1 VDRDGTVAEIV
12 HRVVARV
19 ARVRGVR
26 AIVLGGS
33 RARGTA
39 DAHSDIDLGI
49 YYDSRRPFGIGD
61 LERAAGEL
69 DDQHRRGLLTPFGA
83 WGPGVDGGGWL
94 VIEGRHVDFLYR
106 DLNVVRRAIDDCR
119 AGKPAS
125 IYQLGHPLGFH
136 NQIHAGEVS
145 VCRPIYDPDGVLRA
159 LKRGVARYPAALR
172 RAIVTKHMFDAAFEL
187 AIAGKP
193 ALRGDTMYVAGCLF
207 RAAGFMTLVVYALNR
222 RWWLN
227 EKGALA
233 ETRSFPIAPPRF
245 QATIAAVLGSVGRDE
260 RAMGRSIARMKSLWQ
275 ALRECAAAQRLAVSD
290 FGLS

>member
-1 VDRDGTVAEIV
+1 VSTEGPVSEIIR
-12 HRVVARV
+12 RVVDRV

-26 AIVLGGS
+26 AIALGGS

-39 DAHSDIDLGI
+39 DARSDIDLGI
-49 YYDSRRPFGIGD
+49 YYDARRPFRIAD
-61 LERAAGEL
+61 LERAAAEL
-69 DDQHRRGLLTPFGA
+69 DDNHRRGLLTPFGA

-94 VIEGRHVDFLYR
+94 VIEGLRVDFLYR
-106 DLNVVRRAIDDCR
+106 DLNVVRRAIGECR

-145 VCRPIYDPDGVLRA
+145 VCRPLHDPDGVLRA
-159 LKRGVARYPAALR
+159 LKRSVVRYPAALR

-187 AIAGKP
+187 AIAGQP

-233 ETRSFPIAPPRF
+233 ETRSFPIAPPRY
-245 QATIAAVLGSVGRDE
+245 QATIAAVLGSAGRDG
-260 RAMGRSIARMKSLWQ
+260 RAMARSIARMKSLWS
-275 ALRECAAAQRLAVSD
+275 ALRKCAAAQRLAVSD

>member
-12 HRVVARV
+12 HRVADRV

-83 WGPGVDGGGWL
+83 WGPAVDGGGWL

-245 QATIAAVLGSVGRDE
+245 QATIAAVLGSVGRDG